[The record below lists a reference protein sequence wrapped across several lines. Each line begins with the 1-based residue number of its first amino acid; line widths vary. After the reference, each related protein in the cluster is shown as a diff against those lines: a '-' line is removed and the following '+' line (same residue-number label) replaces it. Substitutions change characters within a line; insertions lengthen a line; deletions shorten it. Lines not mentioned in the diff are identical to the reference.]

1 MTCTIFSP
9 NCRFACILF
18 KMKYPV
24 YIYMHWHWKNLKKY
38 LFVSL
43 ETSHVTLTRMEFA
56 LSPRPG
62 LEAVAAD
69 SLLLLSASKKKTSA

>member
-1 MTCTIFSP
+1 M
-9 NCRFACILF
+9 
-18 KMKYPV
+18 
-24 YIYMHWHWKNLKKY
+24 
-38 LFVSL
+38 FVSL